1 MSLMDFGV
9 LPPEVNSGRMY
20 AGPGSSPMMAAATAW
35 DRLATELSAAA
46 THYQD
51 VITELTSQAWQG
63 PTATTMA
70 AAAAPYVA
78 WMSTTATQAEQAAT
92 QARAAAAAYEAAFTA
107 TVPPPVIATNRTTL
121 ATLIATNILGQ
132 NTPAIAAN
140 QAEYAAMWAQDAG
153 AMYSYAAASAAA
165 TTLTP
170 FSPPPQNTNPTGAT
184 TQAAA
189 VAQSTGTAA
198 GNSLQ
203 NIIDQILNFNLADTQ
218 IGKDFLALNG
228 SFSGL
233 QAVIGGLGYTASGSM
248 FTIVPGVNA
257 AITASSA
264 MTSAMSA
271 AGVLPVSSVTTL
283 PEAGSVG
290 RLVGSS
296 GAGGQ
301 TSATLGRAGSVG
313 GLTVPP
319 SWGSAASPLAAAS
332 SNVRLAAAAAPM
344 SGLGGMPAAPG
355 GFMGGMPMLA
365 GAVNAPRSGDSSS
378 RFGSRLKVLPE
389 QGQAVE
395 EPSTRWAAPSQPAAS
410 TGAKFSE
417 RDELKE
423 LRKVAAELVK
433 ERDIL
438 HRSAVALLKD
448 VSN

>member
-1 MSLMDFGV
+1 
-9 LPPEVNSGRMY
+9 
-20 AGPGSSPMMAAATAW
+20 
-35 DRLATELSAAA
+35 
-46 THYQD
+46 
-51 VITELTSQAWQG
+51 
-63 PTATTMA
+63 
-70 AAAAPYVA
+70 
-78 WMSTTATQAEQAAT
+78 
-92 QARAAAAAYEAAFTA
+92 
-107 TVPPPVIATNRTTL
+107 
-121 ATLIATNILGQ
+121 GQ
-132 NTPAIAAN
+132 NAPAIAAN
-140 QAEYAAMWAQDAG
+140 QAEYGAMWAQDTG
-153 AMYSYAAASAAA
+153 AMYSYASASAAA

-170 FSPPPQNTNPTGAT
+170 FSRPPQNTNPTGEA
-184 TQAAA
+184 TQANA
-189 VAQSTGTAA
+189 VAQSSGSAA
-198 GNSLQ
+198 GTSAQ
-203 NIIDQILNFNLADTQ
+203 SIIDQILNFNLAETQ

-228 SFSGL
+228 SFSGM

-271 AGVLPVSSVTTL
+271 AGVVPVSAVTTL
-283 PEAGSVG
+283 PEIGSAGATLAGS
-290 RLVGSS
+290 SS
-296 GAGGQ
+296 AGAGGQ
-301 TSATLGRAGSVG
+301 ALAGLGRAGSVG

-319 SWGSAASPLAAAS
+319 SWGAAASPLAAAS
-332 SNVRLAAAAAPM
+332 SNNIRLAAAAAPT
-344 SGLGGMPAAPG
+344 SGMAGMAAAPG
-355 GFMGGMPMLA
+355 GFMGGMPTLA